1 MVVVTFANARVGDAV
16 VHWVRH
22 IRALSSSA
30 LTGVVAALDE
40 GTSTRARGLGVATYA
55 ATHDDL
61 DHDASHASANW
72 RAFCAMMIGEL
83 LRVVDAGF
91 HVALSDVDVA
101 WTRDPTAYFL
111 CERDVD
117 GCEEIKDADVM
128 ISSDNLSPTTD
139 WGRGARYARGG
150 VFNTGVVY
158 VKSSA
163 RGAAF
168 LREWREHLLA
178 TTGPYA
184 ALTSHQQVFNKMV
197 REHNAWPGI
206 DVAEGAPERTRV
218 LESGAP
224 LSTGLK
230 IKIGALP
237 LKLFA
242 NGHGYFVQGANA
254 RGGHREEDRLRPYAV
269 HATYTFDGSGNDA
282 KRYRFKEAGLWMGD
296 DDDAATETTYLTFDF
311 PNVDV
316 NSTEPNIGDHVKVAR
331 ANVRALIKAF
341 AYAVALNRTLA
352 IPPSPCRCDKVWG
365 GHDNVFKA
373 KCRYPGADSE
383 NYLPGVCPL
392 DHFVSPRKIK
402 AAGGDFVPLASV
414 PPDAARAGTRVDWN
428 ATDRTID
435 AIARFDAP
443 VVSLGSIDAAPELD
457 VDAIRDRSARA
468 RALAVRRAAST
479 PEPWC
484 AECLPDKCARWIP
497 AHVLALGA
505 VFPARGGAQE
515 MWCVDFTL

>member
-1 MVVVTFANARVGDAV
+1 MMV
-16 VHWVRH
+16 
-22 IRALSSSA
+22 
-30 LTGVVAALDE
+30 
-40 GTSTRARGLGVATYA
+40 
-55 ATHDDL
+55 
-61 DHDASHASANW
+61 
-72 RAFCAMMIGEL
+72 GEL
-83 LRVVDAGF
+83 VRVVDAGF

-206 DVAEGAPERTRV
+206 DVAEGASERTRV

-254 RGGHREEDRLRPYAV
+254 RGGDREDDRLRPYAV